1 MIKSIKHKGLK
12 NFWTKGQSKG
22 LNQEHVSRIS
32 RQLGVLNEAAV
43 IQDVDLPGY
52 HLHSLKGEDKG
63 RFSIRVSGNY
73 RLTFEFEEGD
83 VFILDYE
90 DYH

>member
-12 NFWTKGQSKG
+12 NFWTKGQTKG
-22 LNQEHVSRIS
+22 LNQDHVKRIS
-32 RQLGVLNEAAV
+32 RMMNALDAATET
-43 IQDVDLPGY
+43 DDLDLPGY
-52 HLHSLKGEDKG
+52 YLHSLKGEDKG

-73 RLTFEFEEGD
+73 RLTFEFNDGD

>member
-22 LNQEHVSRIS
+22 LNQEHVMRIS
-32 RQLGVLNEAAV
+32 RQLSVLNEAAV

-52 HLHSLKGEDKG
+52 YLHSLKGEDKG

-73 RLTFEFEEGD
+73 RLTFEFEGGD